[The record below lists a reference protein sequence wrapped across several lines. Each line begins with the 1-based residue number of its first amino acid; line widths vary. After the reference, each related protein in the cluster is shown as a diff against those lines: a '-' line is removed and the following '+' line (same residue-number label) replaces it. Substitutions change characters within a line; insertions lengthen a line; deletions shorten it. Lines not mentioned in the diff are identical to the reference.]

1 MCRALV
7 TALAACR
14 FARAPACQF
23 ISWSASAS
31 RSFWRTRV
39 FSLLTVLGATPHW
52 SAISAGD
59 LPINV
64 SRIKAASR
72 GLRVCS
78 MASSRACRR
87 DPAAPSRPGPAT
99 SSRESSDW

>member
-14 FARAPACQF
+14 FRAPACQF

-72 GLRVCS
+72 GQSVLDGLEQGLS
-78 MASSRACRR
+78 
-87 DPAAPSRPGPAT
+87 PRPGLAVLAGA
-99 SSRESSDW
+99 RHLE